1 MFMGMKATTLE
12 NLPTKPLL
20 PRKATSPEQGETASD
35 VVLKEEKKLK
45 HPSLYK
51 VLIHNDDYTT
61 MDFVV
66 VILRKYFN
74 KSKTEA
80 DQITLSIHHDGVGVC
95 GIYTYEVAETK
106 CQKVIFSSRQKGHP
120 LKCTIEKE

>member
-1 MFMGMKATTLE
+1 MNKILAMKATIQ
-12 NLPTKPLL
+12 NLPPDD
-20 PRKATSPEQGETASD
+20 ASHQNQEESG
-35 VVLKEEKKLK
+35 VAVKEKRQLRRP
-45 HPSLYK
+45 HHYK

-66 VILRKYFN
+66 LVLKKCFG
-74 KSKTEA
+74 KSQEEA
-80 DQITLSIHHDGVGVC
+80 MQIMLNVHQQGMGIC

-106 CQKVIFSSRQKGHP
+106 CQKVMVFARQNGHP